1 MIDNDCNILNN
12 MSKTD
17 FRECRSLV
25 IDMVLHTG
33 ECVYFF
39 NRIRF
44 LWHLKFTFQ
53 YWYLLTFSNIC
64 VDMSMHFSQL
74 KHMKGLLS
82 SLATCHH
89 EAVPTCPDKARVLS
103 LLLHTCDVSHPA
115 KTWDLH
121 HQVEN
126 KISNI

>member
-1 MIDNDCNILNN
+1 
-12 MSKTD
+12 
-17 FRECRSLV
+17 
-25 IDMVLHTG
+25 
-33 ECVYFF
+33 
-39 NRIRF
+39 
-44 LWHLKFTFQ
+44 
-53 YWYLLTFSNIC
+53 
-64 VDMSMHFSQL
+64 MSMHFSQL

-126 KISNI
+126 KIQGVCRQSAKAKLKNRHFTGGYRGLRPFFSLYKLGVNFLWIREILK